1 MDGGEAS
8 RLVDADLSQDVRE
21 LSIVSAD
28 ALSSEKSD
36 RHEVS
41 FPVSAVGSRYAEN
54 LALTPVDPKANFDPE
69 VLSEVSAFVPQ
80 GGLLEKK
87 ILPFENPKEMF
98 ARWKIDNLDLKTV
111 VNDALLSGRLP
122 LAVLQLHLHRSRDL
136 VSDKEPHDTFM
147 EVRDIGRAIAYD
159 LFLKVTSL

>member
-8 RLVDADLSQDVRE
+8 RLVDADLSQDEPE

-28 ALSSEKSD
+28 TLSLEKPD
-36 RHEVS
+36 QHEIS
-41 FPVSAVGSRYAEN
+41 FPVSAASANYAEN
-54 LALTPVDPKANFDPE
+54 LALTPLEPKSQFDPE
-69 VLSEVSAFVPQ
+69 DLSEVSAFVPQ
-80 GGLLEKK
+80 GGLLQKN
-87 ILPFENPKEMF
+87 ILPLENPKEMF

-136 VSDKEPHDTFM
+136 VSDREPHDTFM

-159 LFLKVTSL
+159 LFLKVTC